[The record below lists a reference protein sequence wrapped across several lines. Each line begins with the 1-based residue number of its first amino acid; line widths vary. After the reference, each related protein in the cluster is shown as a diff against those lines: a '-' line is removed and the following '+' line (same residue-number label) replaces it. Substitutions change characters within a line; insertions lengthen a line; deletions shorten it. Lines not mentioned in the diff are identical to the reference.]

1 MSGPIS
7 SEQNLVVSGL
17 KNRGIL
23 RRFNPEEEMSGV
35 TKNGGVG
42 IMCFDGDIDAELFHR
57 RISHRPHVVKIVG
70 GPLLLAPNFAEY
82 DDIFAKKIIENI
94 KKGMV
99 VKQTRTIFLYF
110 HAPCGVAMKFDYD
123 IPQILDLAKDAR
135 DVLAGDKFFSRIF
148 TLFHVKRVNKGGEL
162 EQNVYAL

>member
-7 SEQNLVVSGL
+7 PEQNLVISNL
-17 KNRGIL
+17 KNIGIL

-42 IMCFDGDIDAELFHR
+42 IMCSDGDIDAELFHR
-57 RISHRPHVVKIVG
+57 RISHRPHAVKIFG
-70 GPLLLAPNFAEY
+70 GPLLLAPNFGGYDSSFAE
-82 DDIFAKKIIENI
+82 KIIENI
-94 KKGMV
+94 KQGME
-99 VKQTRTIFLYF
+99 VKQTRTVFFYF
-110 HAPCGVAMKFDYD
+110 HAPCGVATKFNYD
-123 IPQILDLAKDAR
+123 IPQILELAKDSR